1 MIAPGAVVGDV
12 DALFALSVGADE
24 GAVDVDE
31 SLVKELDRLLGPDA
45 LAGAVDGIHEI
56 QHITPEEPATEVA
69 RSGGVGDSLGIQGV
83 EISLVVSEP
92 LDMLELGAA
101 ARMFKAMFRTWS
113 DSW

>member
-24 GAVDVDE
+24 GAVDVDQ
-31 SLVKELDRLLGPDA
+31 SLSKNSTGCWADA

-56 QHITPEEPATEVA
+56 HHSPEVPATAAA
-69 RSGGVGDSLGIQGV
+69 RSGEVGDSLNTEVV
-83 EISLVVSEP
+83 ETSLVVSEP
-92 LDMLELGAA
+92 FDVGAWS
-101 ARMFKAMFRTWS
+101 RRPGCSGGVHDWS